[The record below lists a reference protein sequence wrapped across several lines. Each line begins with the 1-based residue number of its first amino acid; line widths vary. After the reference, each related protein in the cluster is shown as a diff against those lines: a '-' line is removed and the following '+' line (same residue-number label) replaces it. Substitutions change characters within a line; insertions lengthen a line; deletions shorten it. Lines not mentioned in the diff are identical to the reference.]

1 MVAFGDVWL
10 LSRKVDENFM
20 YKTCQKCTTPFNK
33 KPTESKTFWASR
45 LYCSKSCANSVT
57 ASKDRLSKHVKENG
71 PWNRGTKQPRKQN
84 LISFSCIECKVDFL
98 VRPYR
103 RNTARF
109 CSQKCSSNNRD
120 QGKTPEN
127 KKIRKSFAYKLWRE
141 AIFTRDNYT
150 CTQCHVRGGELNAD
164 HIKPFAF
171 FPDLRFSMEN
181 GRTLCIDCH
190 RETPTWGRPTN
201 LMMASAQEA

>member
-1 MVAFGDVWL
+1 M
-10 LSRKVDENFM
+10 E
-20 YKTCQKCTTPFNK
+20 KTCIKCQVTFQKKQN
-33 KPTESKTFWASR
+33 ESKTVWETR
-45 LYCSKSCANSVT
+45 TYCSHSCANS
-57 ASKDRLSKHVKENG
+57 ANANRERLSAYVRAKG
-71 PWNRGTKQPRKQN
+71 AWNKGMKFVRKSN
-84 LISFSCIECKVDFL
+84 LISFSCIECKVGFL

-109 CSQKCSSNNRD
+109 CSQKCSSINRD
-120 QGKTPEN
+120 QGKTLEN

-181 GRTLCIDCH
+181 GRTLCVDCH